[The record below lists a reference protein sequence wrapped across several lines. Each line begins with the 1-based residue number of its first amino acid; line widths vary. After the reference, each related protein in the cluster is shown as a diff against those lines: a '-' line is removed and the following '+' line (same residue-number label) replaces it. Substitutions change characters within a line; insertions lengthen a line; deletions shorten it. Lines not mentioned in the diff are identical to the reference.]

1 MLLKKTFICR
11 NKTSLPAVITP
22 YIQSCVLQCQFCYK
36 STSSH
41 KHVEVQ
47 LVCVVRNG
55 AVRTGAATGNTQDC
69 GLFGCTVA
77 KTTAIRNDKVT
88 KQRAVMFP

>member
-1 MLLKKTFICR
+1 MYNLTQHAK
-11 NKTSLPAVITP
+11 
-22 YIQSCVLQCQFCYK
+22 
-36 STSSH
+36 
-41 KHVEVQ
+41 VQ

-55 AVRTGAATGNTQDC
+55 AARTGTAIGNIQDC

-77 KTTAIRNDKVT
+77 KTTAIRKDKVT